1 MQAIIILDVCW
12 KLSGMEKINQVIV
25 RDTPKKGLDVVA
37 TTLHKSQTQDISLFL
52 SKEEPSEFSGI
63 FLTKFQHPSGNI
75 VLRFTF
81 DDGIDFFG
89 RQSIKTH
96 TLIINNSFYNEKT
109 AQYFISPL
117 INGSMNIEENNILKM
132 NDFEILETYPISSK
146 FIELVFCKKRVQ
158 LTSQKKIDVLD
169 LIQIFGTID

>member
-1 MQAIIILDVCW
+1 MQTIIILDVCW

-52 SKEEPSEFSGI
+52 SKEEPSEFSGV
-63 FLTKFQHPSGNI
+63 FLTKFQHSSGNI

-96 TLIINNSFYNEKT
+96 TLIINNS
-109 AQYFISPL
+109 SP
-117 INGSMNIEENNILKM
+117 
-132 NDFEILETYPISSK
+132 D
-146 FIELVFCKKRVQ
+146 
-158 LTSQKKIDVLD
+158 
-169 LIQIFGTID
+169 